1 MTPTRRFLTFACAL
15 LTAVSPL
22 LGQTTRTTNPTSKPP
37 ARPAPTT
44 VTTNPES
51 APPAAQPGSEQAEQ
65 AFTGPVTAD
74 TDKDVNDPNALRL
87 SLDEAIRTAVL
98 QNIGVQ
104 IQRYDYRE
112 AGQSLLE
119 AYGPFDWFTTA
130 DIEHQSSTSPT
141 VSSFSSSASRKTF
154 ANFGVTQ
161 LLPTGGTYDVS
172 FNNNRTVQTG
182 GGAFLSPQYGANANI
197 GLQQPLLRNFGIDIT
212 RRGIYLAR
220 NTLGINSEEFRR
232 ILINT
237 AVSVEQAYLDL
248 VYARRFVDVQ
258 KEALFLARDQARIT
272 QIRINVGA
280 SAPLDILQPRV
291 QIATTEEA
299 LIAAVAQV
307 RDAEDQLRA
316 LLNLPPAEWNR
327 PIIPTDA
334 VVYTP
339 MTLDPEAAV
348 ARAFDLRPELRESR
362 LSTENARIQY
372 RYARN
377 QVLPRLDA
385 IVNYG
390 AAGVGGTPVTTTD
403 PFTGQP
409 LNISSSAYP
418 HALSQVLQQN
428 FPSWT
433 VGVQVGV
440 PILNIGARAEARR
453 SELELDRNKA
463 LEAQT
468 QQTIALD
475 VRTNV
480 RAIDTNSKEIVA
492 SRTAREAAE
501 QNLDAERKRYEN
513 GMTTIFQVLQIQQQL
528 SDARARELQALVAY
542 NKAVSSYHRA
552 VGDLLDVRN
561 IQIEQE
567 KVQEPRILS
576 FFDKY
581 SFLNF
586 DRPSSTADNTTT
598 PPQEQKK

>member
-1 MTPTRRFLTFACAL
+1 MTSIPRFLTFACVAL
-15 LTAVSPL
+15 SAVALSAQTA
-22 LGQTTRTTNPTSKPP
+22 GTTKQTKKPV
-37 ARPAPTT
+37 PAPTT
-44 VTTNPES
+44 VSTDPGAKPDAQKNEEAYT
-51 APPAAQPGSEQAEQ
+51 AP
-65 AFTGPVTAD
+65 VVAD
-74 TDKDVNDPNALRL
+74 TDKDVNNPNALRL
-87 SLDEAIRTAVL
+87 GLADAISTAVQ

-112 AGQSLLE
+112 AGQSLLT

-130 DIEHQSSTSPT
+130 DVEHSSSTSPT
-141 VSSFSSSASRKTF
+141 ISSFQSSSTRKTF
-154 ANFGVTQ
+154 ADFGVQQ
-161 LLPTGGTYDVS
+161 LLPTGGTYTLG

-182 GGAFLSPQYGANANI
+182 GGTFLSPSFGSSLGL
-197 GLQQPLLRNFGIDIT
+197 GLQQPLLRNFGIDVT
-212 RRGIYLAR
+212 RRGIYIAR

-232 ILINT
+232 VLINT

-291 QIATTEEA
+291 QIATTEGA
-299 LIAAVAQV
+299 LISAVAQV

-316 LLNLPPAEWNR
+316 LLNLPPAEWSR
-327 PIIPTDA
+327 PIIPTEA

-339 MTLDPEAAV
+339 MNLDAEASV
-348 ARAFDLRPELRESR
+348 TRAFDLRPELREAR

-385 IVNYG
+385 ILNYG
-390 AAGVGGTPVTTTD
+390 AAGVGGTPVSTTD

-409 LNISSSAYP
+409 LNISTTGYP
-418 HALSQVLQQN
+418 HALGQVLRQD

-433 VGVQVGV
+433 VGFQVGV

-453 SELELDRNKA
+453 SELELDRNVA
-463 LEAQT
+463 LDAQT
-468 QQTIALD
+468 EQNIALD
-475 VRTNV
+475 VRSTV
-480 RAIDTNSKEIVA
+480 RAIDTSAKEIVA
-492 SRTAREAAE
+492 TRTAREAAE

-542 NKAVSSYHRA
+542 NKAVASYHRA

-567 KVQEPRILS
+567 KVEEPRILS

-586 DRPSSTADNTTT
+586 DKPSNSTST
-598 PPQEQKK
+598 EQKK